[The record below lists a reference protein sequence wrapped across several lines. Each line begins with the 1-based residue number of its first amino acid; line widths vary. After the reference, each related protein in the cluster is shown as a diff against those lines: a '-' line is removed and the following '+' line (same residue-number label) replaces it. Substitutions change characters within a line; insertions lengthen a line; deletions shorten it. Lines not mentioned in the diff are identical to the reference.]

1 MKLLRQQDQH
11 ISGWEW
17 GGNEMKQET
26 NIQLAVPES
35 NTGPCIPGDKV
46 LQLYLI
52 YIVSDELSRITL
64 CIQ

>member
-1 MKLLRQQDQH
+1 
-11 ISGWEW
+11 
-17 GGNEMKQET
+17 MKQET
-26 NIQLAVPES
+26 NIQLAVPE
-35 NTGPCIPGDKV
+35 NNAVPCILGDKV